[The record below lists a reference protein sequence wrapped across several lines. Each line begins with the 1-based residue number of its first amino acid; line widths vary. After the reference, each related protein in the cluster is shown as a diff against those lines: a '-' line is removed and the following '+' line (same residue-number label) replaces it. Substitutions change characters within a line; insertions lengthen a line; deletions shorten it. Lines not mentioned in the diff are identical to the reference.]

1 MEQKLTGWRLVILGA
16 VGVISFVTL
25 WELAV
30 LVGLIDRDY
39 LPPPSSL
46 FGEVI
51 RMLKEGNPVLLVDIV
66 VSAKRVLVGFAI
78 SALVGVPLGIL
89 MGIAPT
95 LKALLDPII
104 SIIRPLP
111 AMSWIPLSM
120 LWLGID
126 DAQKYAIVFMG
137 CFASVLV
144 YTVDATL
151 RVDSTLIWAA
161 RNLGAKRIAIIRHI
175 ILPGALPNIISGL
188 KVVLAI
194 AWTCVISAELVG
206 ATSGLGFRI
215 WTAKDQFNTSLV
227 LLGMVCISVTVLV
240 LDIIFRFFERLALP
254 WLTPLRRQQ

>member
-1 MEQKLTGWRLVILGA
+1 MEKKSLGWRTVVLGA
-16 VGVISFVTL
+16 TGVVAFGVL

-30 LVGLIDRDY
+30 LLGLIDKTF
-39 LPPPSSL
+39 LPAPSHL
-46 FGEVI
+46 FREI
-51 RMLKEGNPVLLVDIV
+51 IEMFRSADDTLLKDIL
-66 VSAKRVLVGFAI
+66 VSAQRVLIGFAL
-78 SALVGVPLGIL
+78 SAVVGVPLGL
-89 MGIAPT
+89 VMGMSPV

-111 AMSWIPLSM
+111 AMSWIPLTM

-144 YTVDATL
+144 YTVDATM
-151 RVDSTLIWAA
+151 RVEPELVRAA
-161 RNLGAKRIAIIRHI
+161 RNLGAGKWAIIRHV
-175 ILPGALPNIISGL
+175 ILPGALPNIFSGL

-215 WTAKDQFNTSLV
+215 WTAKDNFNTSLV
-227 LLGMVCISVTVLV
+227 LLGMVCISATVLI
-240 LDIIFRFFERLALP
+240 LDIVFRFVERFALP
-254 WLTPLRRQQ
+254 WLREEVSE